1 MKITKAQLKEI
12 IKKEISSLLNES
24 NESAL
29 NDLSMDVNAEAKTI
43 VDEIQ
48 KKIEA
53 SRVDKV
59 LLAQTI
65 ANALMGHG
73 QQ

>member
-1 MKITKAQLKEI
+1 MKITKKQLKEI

-29 NDLSMDVNAEAKTI
+29 NDLSTDVNTEAERI

-53 SRVDKV
+53 SSVDKV
-59 LLAQTI
+59 LLTQTI
-65 ANALMGHG
+65 ANALMGYD

>member
-1 MKITKAQLKEI
+1 MKITKSQLKEI

-29 NDLSMDVNAEAKTI
+29 NDLSTDVNTEAERI

-53 SRVDKV
+53 SSVDKV
-59 LLAQTI
+59 LLTQTI
-65 ANALMGHG
+65 AMLMGYD

>member
-1 MKITKAQLKEI
+1 MKITKKQLKEI

-29 NDLSMDVNAEAKTI
+29 NDLSTDVNTEAERI

-53 SRVDKV
+53 SSVDKV
-59 LLAQTI
+59 LLTQTI
-65 ANALMGHG
+65 AMLMGYD

>member
-29 NDLSMDVNAEAKTI
+29 NDLSMDVNAEAQTI
-43 VDEIQ
+43 IDEIQ

-53 SRVDKV
+53 SSVDKV

-65 ANALMGHG
+65 ANALMGYG

>member
-53 SRVDKV
+53 SSVDKV

-65 ANALMGHG
+65 ANALMGYG

>member
-1 MKITKAQLKEI
+1 MKITKKQLKEI

-53 SRVDKV
+53 SSVDKV
-59 LLAQTI
+59 LLTQTI
-65 ANALMGHG
+65 AMLMGYD